1 MTLTATDL
9 ARLTAEQALC
19 RQSFLAF
26 LKFVRIE
33 DPPPGGGIVP
43 FQLWPHLVEAAT
55 VISGSKLVIWLK
67 SKQIGASWLGAAY
80 GVWLGS
86 FSPHSMIL
94 NLSRGELYS
103 AELLRKGL
111 FVHDN
116 LPAHLRA
123 PLLRQNLES
132 VHFRNGSRLLALPST
147 KAAGIGFT
155 ASVVIMDEADFHEQF
170 AENYAA
176 VKPTVDAG
184 GQLIVVSTANPETQ
198 VSGFKTLWEQAPANG
213 FRRIFVPWGA
223 RPGRT
228 QAWYD
233 AGLASSL
240 DPEAYRKNYPNTA
253 SEALAPSQ
261 AVAAFDLAA
270 LKAMQ
275 QDVKVPVSTLG
286 VANLYQLPAVG
297 KRYAAGTD
305 VGHGVGADY
314 SVTVVVDTQTGY
326 VVADILNN
334 LIPPDELAQVS
345 YDLLKMY
352 RFPLWAIED
361 NEWGILTLSK
371 AKELGYPLL
380 YHRENDAKKPVGW
393 HTDEKSRY
401 TLWGELI
408 EAVKQRLLTVPNEQG
423 LGQMFGVIRDAKHGG
438 KIQAREGGN
447 DDYPTALG
455 IAWQMRKYVPMG
467 GASREVEVTY
477 TRRGE

>member
-1 MTLTATDL
+1 MTTALDL
-9 ARLTAEQALC
+9 PRLTAEQALC
-19 RQSFLAF
+19 RQSFAAF

-33 DPPPGGGIVP
+33 DPPPTGAGIVP
-43 FQLWPHLVEAAT
+43 FQLWPHLVEAAQ
-55 VISGSKLVIWLK
+55 VISEANLVVWLK
-67 SKQIGASWLGAAY
+67 SKQIGASWLVAAY
-80 GVWLGS
+80 AVHLGS
-86 FSPHSMIL
+86 FSPPALVL
-94 NLSRGELYS
+94 NLSQGELYS
-103 AELLRKGL
+103 TELLRKGL
-111 FVHDN
+111 VVHDN
-116 LPAHLRA
+116 LPLHLRA
-123 PLLRQNLES
+123 PLVRQNLES
-132 VHFRNGSRLLALPST
+132 VHFRNGSRILALPST

-170 AENYAA
+170 DANYED
-176 VKPTVDAG
+176 VKPTIDAG
-184 GQLIVVSTANPETQ
+184 GKLIILSTANPETQ
-198 VSGFKTLWEQAPANG
+198 TSGFKRLWQGAPANG
-213 FRRIFVPWGA
+213 FRPIFMPWRV

-233 AGLASSL
+233 AGLAASL
-240 DPEAYRKNYPNTA
+240 DPEAFRKNYPG
-253 SEALAPSQ
+253 SSEEALEPSQ
-261 AVAAFDLAA
+261 AVAAFDLGA

-275 QDVKVPVSTLG
+275 QDVKAPVSTLG
-286 VANLYQLPAVG
+286 LANLYQLPAVG

-305 VGHGVGADY
+305 SSHGVGADY
-314 SVTVVVDTQTGY
+314 SVTAVVDTQTGY

-371 AKELGYPLL
+371 ARELGYPLL
-380 YHRENDAKKPVGW
+380 FHRDNDAKKPLGW

-408 EAVKQRLLTVPNEQG
+408 EAVKQRLVTVPNEKG

-467 GASREVEVTY
+467 ATREVQVGY
-477 TRRGE
+477 IRRGE